1 MSRIGKLPVAVP
13 DKVTVTIGASNHV
26 TVKGPKGVQEVTL
39 PSAISVVQRDGQVV
53 IERPDE
59 SKSAR
64 SAQGLARTLVANMVE
79 GVTNGFERSLLING
93 VGYRAELKGKNFILF
108 TLGYSHP
115 ILYEVPSDMDVEID
129 AKAKEPKVTLRHMDK
144 QVLGAVAAEIRSLRP
159 PEPYKGKGIRY
170 ADEQLRRKE
179 GKAGGK

>member
-1 MSRIGKLPVAVP
+1 
-13 DKVTVTIGASNHV
+13 
-26 TVKGPKGVQEVTL
+26 
-39 PSAISVVQRDGQVV
+39 
-53 IERPDE
+53 
-59 SKSAR
+59 
-64 SAQGLARTLVANMVE
+64 MVE

-93 VGYRAELKGKNFILF
+93 VGYRAEMKGKNFILF